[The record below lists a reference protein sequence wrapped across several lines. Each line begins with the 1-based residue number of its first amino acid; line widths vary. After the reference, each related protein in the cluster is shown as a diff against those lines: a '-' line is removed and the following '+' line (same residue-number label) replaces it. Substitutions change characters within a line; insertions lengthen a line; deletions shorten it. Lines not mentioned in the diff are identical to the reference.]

1 MDIKIDCDSLRY
13 GAYIGFKLA
22 RLEFLWD
29 SKFEIAQKIFIPS
42 KEEILSQLP
51 LTDMTINESNF
62 KTFSQSILGYYIRT
76 NTNIYYSILMGMA
89 IQRSWL
95 AGVSKTDSHNKEMQ
109 ILAKSALN
117 SIPKRIISDKEEV
130 LEFFSKN
137 KNMDFFEFLDELE
150 QFCAENKFKDNISQV
165 RSVTKNPTLFL
176 SYTQKDTPIADI
188 IEEQIKKATNDRI
201 EISRYTR
208 VPYKT
213 SFKSFMNS
221 IQEHDF
227 VLCIVSGNYLQ
238 SQACM
243 YEVGEIVKDHNFKKK
258 LLFVVLGKNDIKYY
272 LDKKD
277 DFLAA
282 NIYGSALNRLKYIK
296 FWEDKYKELDK
307 ELKKIDSLEA
317 TRYLSNELYEIEKI
331 YKNDVSTFLEYLA
344 QNNGKN
350 FEELYTSDFADIINW
365 INPELISKLFMNC
378 KNFSDVLKIGIQEIC
393 KITGTDYNQIALG
406 AKISSHQTGLVV
418 FADNIPNHKQNYE
431 LAIMDGIMGKVYSTG
446 SSINIDNTD
455 KESAYFCAVKET
467 KSELVVPILYQGNII
482 GVINSEAEE
491 YNHYSKIIERK
502 IISLSN
508 DLAIALSRIGYISNI
523 SKDKIPHIHIKD

>member
-1 MDIKIDCDSLRY
+1 MDINIDCNSLRY
-13 GAYIGFKLA
+13 GTYIGFKLG

-29 SKFEIAQKIFIPS
+29 SKFEIAKKIFVPS

-51 LTDMTINESNF
+51 LTDMTINESNY
-62 KTFSQSILGYYIRT
+62 KTFSQSILGYYLRT
-76 NTNIYYSILMGMA
+76 NTNVYYSILLGMA

-95 AGVSKTDSHNKEMQ
+95 VGVSKNDSHNKEMQ

-117 SIPKRIISDKEEV
+117 SIPKRIISDKEGL
-130 LEFFSKN
+130 LEFLFKN
-137 KNMDFFEFLDELE
+137 KSMDFFEFLDKLE
-150 QFCAENKFKDNISQV
+150 QFCTENKLKDNISQV
-165 RSVTKNPTLFL
+165 HSATRKPTLFL
-176 SYTQKDTPIADI
+176 SYTQKDAPIADI
-188 IEEQIKKATNDRI
+188 MEDRLKKATNDGI

-243 YEVGEIVKDHNFKKK
+243 YEVGEIVKDHNFRKK
-258 LLFVVLGKNDIKYY
+258 LLFVVLCENDIKYY

-296 FWEDKYKELDK
+296 FWENKYKELDE

-317 TRYLSNELYEIEKI
+317 TRHLSNDLYEIGKI
-331 YKNDVSTFLEYLA
+331 YKNDVGTFLDYLA

-350 FEELYTSDFADIINW
+350 FEELHTSDFADIIDW
-365 INPELISKLFMNC
+365 INPELISKLFWNC
-378 KNFSDVLKIGIQEIC
+378 KDFSQVLNIGIQEIC

-406 AKISSHQTGLVV
+406 TKISSHQTGLVV

-431 LAIMDGIMGKVYSTG
+431 LVIMDGIMGKVYSTG
-446 SSINIDNTD
+446 NSININNTD
-455 KESAYFCAVKET
+455 KESAYFCAVEET
-467 KSELVVPILYQGNII
+467 KSELVVPILCQGNII
-482 GVINSEAEE
+482 GVINSESEE
-491 YNHYSKIIERK
+491 YNHYSKTIERK
-502 IISLSN
+502 IINLAS
-508 DLAIALSRIGYISNI
+508 DLALALNRIGYVSNMA
-523 SKDKIPHIHIKD
+523 KDKIPRIHIKY